1 MNDRDQGSGIRKATR
16 RQHEQWFK
24 GEMLLNRAILHVQQQ
39 YALYRGDFPLGAE
52 GDPHTYLSEAL
63 CAIRRERREAIG

>member
-1 MNDRDQGSGIRKATR
+1 
-16 RQHEQWFK
+16 
-24 GEMLLNRAILHVQQQ
+24 MLLTCAILHVQQQ
-39 YALYRGDFPLGAE
+39 YALYPGDFPLGAE